1 MKKRF
6 TPSPNPKAVSLQLFI
21 FISLL
26 FVISYIA
33 GGCTDNCEVE
43 SEYTYMEPVY
53 TSVEDLRSS
62 VDIIGPQEMKQAG
75 KIFFKDNLLYINEP
89 NEGIHVIDN
98 ADPSNPEA
106 VAFIKVPG
114 SFDLAVKGNVLFT
127 DSYIDLVA
135 IDISDLNA
143 AEEIGRLEDIFDHYN
158 SYGFYTDPQRGVVT
172 DWQEVG
178 SVKVFESD
186 CEGGIQPWGG
196 VYHDEGL
203 ALRSSAS
210 FDAALAVAPSNPG
223 IGGSMARFALS
234 GDYLYIIDMSDLQSV
249 DVTQPTAM
257 TMGTEVHVDWGI
269 ETIFP
274 NGDVL
279 FIGAQ
284 AGMHIMDISNPLNPS
299 QISTYRHVTSCD
311 PVIVDGDFAFV
322 TLRSG
327 TECQGFTN
335 QLEVIDIAD
344 LSSPQLLHVYAM
356 DNPHGL
362 GKDGDAL
369 FVCDGDSGLK
379 VYNASDVSTIDKNEL
394 AHYQDIQAFD
404 VIPFNNVAM
413 MIGEDG
419 LYQYDYSDLNDIKLL
434 SHIEVKTPDVN
445 D

>member
-1 MKKRF
+1 
-6 TPSPNPKAVSLQLFI
+6 
-21 FISLL
+21 
-26 FVISYIA
+26 
-33 GGCTDNCEVE
+33 
-43 SEYTYMEPVY
+43 
-53 TSVEDLRSS
+53 
-62 VDIIGPQEMKQAG
+62 
-75 KIFFKDNLLYINEP
+75 
-89 NEGIHVIDN
+89 
-98 ADPSNPEA
+98 
-106 VAFIKVPG
+106 
-114 SFDLAVKGNVLFT
+114 
-127 DSYIDLVA
+127 
-135 IDISDLNA
+135 
-143 AEEIGRLEDIFDHYN
+143 
-158 SYGFYTDPQRGVVT
+158 
-172 DWQEVG
+172 
-178 SVKVFESD
+178 
-186 CEGGIQPWGG
+186 
-196 VYHDEGL
+196 
-203 ALRSSAS
+203 
-210 FDAALAVAPSNPG
+210 
-223 IGGSMARFALS
+223 MARFALS

-257 TMGTEVHVDWGI
+257 TVGTEVHVDWGI

>member
-62 VDIIGPQEMKQAG
+62 VDIIGPQKMKQAG

-158 SYGFYTDPQRGVVT
+158 SYGFYTDPQRV
-172 DWQEVG
+172 W
-178 SVKVFESD
+178 
-186 CEGGIQPWGG
+186 
-196 VYHDEGL
+196 
-203 ALRSSAS
+203 
-210 FDAALAVAPSNPG
+210 
-223 IGGSMARFALS
+223 
-234 GDYLYIIDMSDLQSV
+234 
-249 DVTQPTAM
+249 
-257 TMGTEVHVDWGI
+257 
-269 ETIFP
+269 
-274 NGDVL
+274 
-279 FIGAQ
+279 
-284 AGMHIMDISNPLNPS
+284 
-299 QISTYRHVTSCD
+299 
-311 PVIVDGDFAFV
+311 
-322 TLRSG
+322 
-327 TECQGFTN
+327 
-335 QLEVIDIAD
+335 
-344 LSSPQLLHVYAM
+344 
-356 DNPHGL
+356 
-362 GKDGDAL
+362 
-369 FVCDGDSGLK
+369 
-379 VYNASDVSTIDKNEL
+379 
-394 AHYQDIQAFD
+394 
-404 VIPFNNVAM
+404 
-413 MIGEDG
+413 
-419 LYQYDYSDLNDIKLL
+419 
-434 SHIEVKTPDVN
+434 
-445 D
+445 